1 MRKDNEKSLNAE
13 AIDHAYRNGGI
24 NEWEYNFS
32 IDTMRKRNLSV
43 KQLQTRIKVNEK
55 MLFNMRRANQ
65 NG

>member
-1 MRKDNEKSLNAE
+1 VRKNNEKSLNAE
-13 AIDHAYRNGGI
+13 AVDHAYRNGWI

-32 IDTMRKRNLSV
+32 IDTMRKRKLSM

-55 MLFNMRRANQ
+55 MLFNMRRAIK